1 MAAGGYPDSYHSGD
15 EISGLDAAA
24 RLPGKVFHA
33 GTSRDGDKIVTSG
46 GRVLCAVGLG
56 RSVEDA
62 QREAYALVDRIH
74 WNLVQ
79 YRRDIGYRAVD
90 RERERR

>member
-1 MAAGGYPDSYHSGD
+1 
-15 EISGLDAAA
+15 
-24 RLPGKVFHA
+24 
-33 GTSRDGDKIVTSG
+33 
-46 GRVLCAVGLG
+46 
-56 RSVEDA
+56 VEDA

-90 RERERR
+90 REREKR